1 MDNAALLAAYGE
13 VRSRCM
19 EIGRSLT
26 AEQAATVAP
35 CCPAWTVKDL
45 FAHMV
50 GVAVDMIEGN
60 LEGVA
65 TEPWADA
72 QVARRVDD
80 DLPTILEEWEGTVEQ
95 IDAFLSKLADR
106 IPPPFFI
113 DAWTHEWDVRQ
124 ALGLAAVP
132 DLVLPRYVRDAIVE
146 RNQQLAVEHGL
157 APTRLV
163 IEDGDHSTDAVLG
176 VGEPEAVVAMTI
188 FEYMRLTM
196 GRRSQEQISAI
207 APGAATDV
215 LVIWSPAV
223 RDIVDP
229 VL

>member
-26 AEQAATVAP
+26 TEQAATVAP

-80 DLPTILEEWEGTVEQ
+80 DLPTILDEWDGTVEQ

-132 DLVLPRYVRDAIVE
+132 DLTLPRYVRDAIVE
-146 RNQQLAVEHGL
+146 RNQQLALEHGM

-163 IEDGDHSTDAVLG
+163 IEDGDQSTDAVLG
-176 VGEPEAVVAMTI
+176 MGEPEAVVAMTI
-188 FEYMRLTM
+188 FEYMRLSM
-196 GRRSQEQISAI
+196 GRRSRAQISEL
-207 APGAATDV
+207 APGLNTDV
-215 LVIWSPAV
+215 LVIWSPAASA
-223 RDIVDP
+223 IVDP
-229 VL
+229 VV

>member
-1 MDNAALLAAYGE
+1 MDNLQLLDAYRD
-13 VRSRCM
+13 VRTRCM
-19 EIGRSLT
+19 DIGRSLT
-26 AEQAATVAP
+26 PEQAAVVSP
-35 CCPAWTVKDL
+35 CCPDGTVKDL

-72 QVARRVDD
+72 QVARRAND
-80 DLPTILEEWEGTVEQ
+80 DLPTILDEWDGTVEQ
-95 IDAFLSKLADR
+95 IDAFLTKLADR

-132 DLVLPRYVRDAIVE
+132 DLALPRYVRDAILQ
-146 RNQQLAVEHGL
+146 RNQELAQQHGM

-163 IEDGDHSTDAVLG
+163 VEDGSHSTDVVLCT
-176 VGEPEAVVAMTI
+176 GEPEDVIAMSL
-188 FEYMRLTM
+188 FELMRLSM
-196 GRRSQEQISAI
+196 GRRSPAQISAL
-207 APGAATDV
+207 APGANPDV
-215 LVIWSPAV
+215 LVIWSPADT
-223 RDIVDP
+223 DIVDP
-229 VL
+229 LA

>member
-26 AEQAATVAP
+26 TEQAATVAP

-132 DLVLPRYVRDAIVE
+132 DLTLPRYVRDAIVE
-146 RNQQLAVEHGL
+146 RNQQLALEHGM

-163 IEDGDHSTDAVLG
+163 IEDGDQSTDAVLG
-176 VGEPEAVVAMTI
+176 MGEPEAVVAMTI